1 MAIEKIIEIK
11 VNADQ
16 ANKSLNQTEK
26 DLNKVGTASS
36 QAAEDINKTNKSLKD
51 ITSSSDDVGK
61 KLKDLDAVVS
71 TTPKNFKELGKQ
83 IQAYQSIALEAGR
96 ESPVGREALRNA
108 AKLKDQMVDLQKE
121 VKNLADDNKNLQGAL
136 GIGTGVMAGFTA
148 YQGALALTG
157 VESEELQKTMVKLQ
171 AAQSALSGIVQLQT
185 AFQKESAAMLLINTA
200 RTKVATA
207 VQVVYNAVMS
217 ANPIGAI
224 ITAIGLL
231 IAGITALIMN
241 FKSIM
246 SFLGLIDDEQETL
259 HKNQL
264 ARNREAQELQ
274 DKKLKDLAKEKEE
287 LGKKHSFQERLMKAQ
302 GKSEEDIF
310 QAIRKNRLERI
321 KASEEFAKQTAI
333 KNDLLIAEFN
343 LLKANGDLT
352 KEEADRINKA
362 IEDNNKII
370 IDSNIQRRALTEDIR
385 LDDVAKTT
393 AAENKKTEAVK
404 KATEKQAE
412 IRKKEQD
419 KKEADDK
426 AALDKIIADKKK
438 ESEDRAKLIE
448 DIAKLEDD
456 YLTSKISKEQQ
467 EVNAVQ
473 DKYNA
478 IIEAAKL
485 ANEDIT
491 ILEEAREKEEQNI
504 RDKFLKERTDKELA
518 AQQELQKQIFD
529 LQADSVQ
536 KTLDGLDISRDA
548 ELLKLQEKLDAKL
561 ITQEQFEQAQ
571 AALVANFTAQT
582 DKVKKDA
589 DDAELARKK
598 TAADQNLQL
607 ANDSLGAIS
616 KLVTAFAGESEAAQ
630 RKAFEINK
638 AISIGQAIISTAQGV
653 IAQLAVPQ
661 DALTGANFIKAGIV
675 AATGAAQ
682 IATISRTQFK
692 GGGTPPPPPPNE
704 PTTAQSQPANF
715 NVVGNTGTNQLAD
728 TLGSSPIK
736 AFVVAGDVTSAQS
749 LERNKIEQSTL

>member
-1 MAIEKIIEIK
+1 MAIEKIVEIK
-11 VNADQ
+11 VDTKQ
-16 ANKSLNQTEK
+16 ATKSLQDLGGSFEDVYGEVQPLSGRIGELEDRLYEMALAGESGTKEFNDLTREIGSMKKVIIDTDRTVDGMSQT
-26 DLNKVGTASS
+26 LAQNLGGAIGGVTA
-36 QAAEDINKTNKSLKD
+36 A
-51 ITSSSDDVGK
+51 
-61 KLKDLDAVVS
+61 
-71 TTPKNFKELGKQ
+71 FELG
-83 IQAYQSIALEAGR
+83 AG
-96 ESPVGREALRNA
+96 A
-108 AKLKDQMVDLQKE
+108 M
-121 VKNLADDNKNLQGAL
+121 GA
-136 GIGTGVMAGFTA
+136 M
-148 YQGALALTG
+148 G
-157 VESEELQKTMVKLQ
+157 VESEKVQEALLKV
-171 AAQSALSGIVQLQT
+171 QSASAIASG
-185 AFQKESAAMLLINTA
+185 FQGLKESVSSFRALGAAIKAST
-200 RTKVATA
+200 V
-207 VQVVYNAVMS
+207 VQIVLNGVTQAFNVILK
-217 ANPIGAI
+217 ANPIGLI
-224 ITAIGLL
+224 ITAIGAL

-241 FKSIM
+241 FEAIM
-246 SFLGLIDDEQETL
+246 SFLGLIDDEEETL

-264 ARNREAQELQ
+264 ARNKKEQEAQ
-274 DKKLKDLAKEKEE
+274 DKKLKDLAKEKDE

-302 GKSEEDIF
+302 GKSEEEIF

-321 KASEEFAKQTAI
+321 KASEEFAKQTKI
-333 KNDLLIAEFN
+333 KNDLLIAEFK
-343 LLKANGDLT
+343 LLQLTGDLT

-370 IDSNIQRRALTEDIR
+370 IDSNNERRALTEDIR

-404 KATEKQAE
+404 KGNEKQAE
-412 IRKKEQD
+412 IRKKAQE

-426 AALDKIIADKKK
+426 AALDKIIEQQKK

-456 YLTSKISKEQQ
+456 YLISKISKEQQ

-485 ANEDIT
+485 ANQDIT
-491 ILEEAREKEEQNI
+491 ILEEAREREEQDI

-518 AQQELQKQIFD
+518 AQQELQQQLFD

-571 AALVANFTAQT
+571 AAVVANFTAQT

-589 DDAELARKK
+589 DDAELARKV

-607 ANDSLGAIS
+607 ASDSLGAIS
-616 KLVTAFAGESEAAQ
+616 GLVTAFAGESEAAQ
-630 RKAFEINK
+630 RKAFNINK

-692 GGGTPPPPPPNE
+692 GGGGTPPPPPNA

-728 TLGSSPIK
+728 TLGSSPMK
-736 AFVVAGDVTSAQS
+736 AYVVAGDVTSAQS
-749 LERNKIEQSTL
+749 LERNKIQQSTL

>member
-1 MAIEKIIEIK
+1 MAIEKIVEIK
-11 VNADQ
+11 VDTKQ
-16 ANKSLNQTEK
+16 ATKSLQDLGGSFEDVYGEVQPLSGRIGELEDRLYEMALAGESGTKEFNDLTREIGSMKKVIIDTDRTVDGMSQT
-26 DLNKVGTASS
+26 LAQNLGGAIGGVTA
-36 QAAEDINKTNKSLKD
+36 A
-51 ITSSSDDVGK
+51 
-61 KLKDLDAVVS
+61 
-71 TTPKNFKELGKQ
+71 FELG
-83 IQAYQSIALEAGR
+83 AG
-96 ESPVGREALRNA
+96 A
-108 AKLKDQMVDLQKE
+108 M
-121 VKNLADDNKNLQGAL
+121 GA
-136 GIGTGVMAGFTA
+136 M
-148 YQGALALTG
+148 G
-157 VESEELQKTMVKLQ
+157 VESEKVQEALLKV
-171 AAQSALSGIVQLQT
+171 QSASAIASG
-185 AFQKESAAMLLINTA
+185 FQGLKESVSSFRALGAAIKAST
-200 RTKVATA
+200 V
-207 VQVVYNAVMS
+207 VQIVLNGVTQAFNVILK
-217 ANPIGAI
+217 ANPIGLI
-224 ITAIGLL
+224 ITAIGAL

-241 FKSIM
+241 FEAIM
-246 SFLGLIDDEQETL
+246 SFLGLIDDEEETL

-264 ARNREAQELQ
+264 ARNKKEQEAQ
-274 DKKLKDLAKEKEE
+274 DKKLKDLAKEKDE

-302 GKSEEDIF
+302 GKSEEEIF

-321 KASEEFAKQTAI
+321 KASEEFAKQTKI
-333 KNDLLIAEFN
+333 KNDLLIAEFK
-343 LLKANGDLT
+343 LLQLTGDLT
-352 KEEADRINKA
+352 KEEADRINKE
-362 IEDNNKII
+362 IEENNKII
-370 IDSNIQRRALTEDIR
+370 IDSNNERRALTEDIR

-404 KATEKQAE
+404 KGNEKQAE
-412 IRKKEQD
+412 IRKKAQE

-426 AALDKIIADKKK
+426 AALDKIIEQQKK

-456 YLTSKISKEQQ
+456 YLISKISKEQQ

-491 ILEEAREKEEQNI
+491 ILEEAREREEQDI

-518 AQQELQKQIFD
+518 AQQELQQQLFD

-571 AALVANFTAQT
+571 AAVVANFTAQT

-589 DDAELARKK
+589 DDAELARKVA
-598 TAADQNLQL
+598 AADQNLQL
-607 ANDSLGAIS
+607 ASDSLGAIS
-616 KLVTAFAGESEAAQ
+616 GLVTAFAGESEAAQ
-630 RKAFEINK
+630 RKAFNINK

-692 GGGTPPPPPPNE
+692 GGGGTPPPPPNA

-728 TLGSSPIK
+728 TLGSSPMK
-736 AFVVAGDVTSAQS
+736 AYVVAGDVTSAQS
-749 LERNKIEQSTL
+749 LERNKIQQSTL